1 MSQQFLTGPD
11 QRPDKDM
18 RMNQTLR
25 QDGPDPAHPPVI
37 VIGAGIGGLAAA
49 LRLAAA
55 GVPVTVCER
64 AAGPGGKM
72 RTVPSDAG
80 PVDAGPTVL
89 TMRGVFDDM
98 FRAAGAR
105 IEDHVTLHRQ
115 DILARH
121 WWRDGSTL
129 DLHADPQASAEAVHA
144 FAGARAAR
152 AFRQFSD
159 RAARLFAAFDAP
171 MMQTAQPSLGALTRR
186 VMREPA
192 LIPLM
197 APNRTLAQMLAQ
209 QFSDPRLA
217 QLFGRYATYVGGS
230 PYHAP
235 ALLALIW
242 QAEAAGVW
250 VVEGGMHA
258 LARAIAGLAGARGAV
273 FRYDTDVAE
282 ITRDGVGQACGVRLA
297 GGETIPAAAVLFN
310 GDPRA
315 LGLGLLGRAVRAAG
329 TGPLQAER
337 SLSAR
342 VWSFAAHPTGPLA
355 GSTATGGL
363 AHHNVFFGG
372 DPEAEFADLRAGRI
386 PRDPTLYV
394 CAEDRGK
401 PGQTPQIER
410 FEVIMNAA
418 PLAGRAEETGA
429 AQGPNGSE
437 EHDTC
442 HTRTFDTLARFGLG
456 FDPEPGSLAL
466 TTPSGF
472 ETLFPGS
479 AGSLYGQSPHGL
491 TAALSRPTARSAV
504 AGLYL
509 AGGGTHPGAGVPMAA
524 ISGRHAAAA
533 ILTDLGST
541 SPSRR
546 TVMPG
551 GTSTG

>member
-1 MSQQFLTGPD
+1 
-11 QRPDKDM
+11 
-18 RMNQTLR
+18 MNQTLGR
-25 QDGPDPAHPPVI
+25 DGPDPAAPPVI
-37 VIGAGIGGLAAA
+37 VIGAGIGGLSAA

-55 GVPVTVCER
+55 GVKVLVCDR

-72 RTVPSDAG
+72 RTLPSPAG

-89 TMRGVFDDM
+89 TLRAVFDDL
-98 FRAAGAR
+98 FHAAGGR

-121 WWRDGSTL
+121 WWPDGSTL
-129 DLHADPQASAEAVHA
+129 DLHADPEASAAAVHA
-144 FAGARAAR
+144 FAGARAADEFR
-152 AFRQFSD
+152 AFAD
-159 RAARLFAAFDAP
+159 RAARLFAAFEGP
-171 MMQTAQPSLGALTRR
+171 MMQTARPSMATLSRR
-186 VMREPA
+186 VMAEPA

-197 APNRTLAQMLAQ
+197 APNRTLAQMLAS

-230 PYHAP
+230 PYRAP

-258 LARAIAGLAGARGAV
+258 LARAIAGLAGARGAA
-273 FRYDTDVAE
+273 FRYGADVWE
-282 ITRDGVGQACGVRLA
+282 ITRDSAGRATGIRLA
-297 GGETIPAAAVLFN
+297 DGETIPAAAVLFN

-315 LGLGLLGRAVRAAG
+315 LGLGLLGHGARGAAPGSLRAA
-329 TGPLQAER
+329 R

-342 VWSFAAHPTGPLA
+342 VWSFAARATGPA
-355 GSTATGGL
+355 SGGGL

-372 DPEAEFADLRAGRI
+372 DPAAEFDDLQAGRL

-401 PGQTPQIER
+401 PAPPPDMER
-410 FEVIMNAA
+410 FEIIMNAA
-418 PLAGRAEETGA
+418 PLPARPGA
-429 AQGPNGSE
+429 AGPAQTPRGPE
-437 EHDTC
+437 EHMQC
-442 HTRTFDTLARFGLG
+442 HTRTFDTLARFGLT
-456 FDPEPGSLAL
+456 FAPVPGHPAL
-466 TTPSGF
+466 TTPQGF

-479 AGSLYGQSPHGL
+479 AGSLYGQSPHGF
-491 TAALSRPTARSAV
+491 TAALARPTARSAV
-504 AGLYL
+504 TGLYL

-524 ISGRHAAAA
+524 ISGRHAAEA

-541 SPSRR
+541 LRSRR
-546 TVMPG
+546 TAMPG
-551 GTSTG
+551 GMSTG

>member
-1 MSQQFLTGPD
+1 
-11 QRPDKDM
+11 
-18 RMNQTLR
+18 MNQTLR
-25 QDGPDPAHPPVI
+25 QDGRSPPVI
-37 VIGAGIGGLAAA
+37 VVGAGIGGLAAA
-49 LRLAAA
+49 LRLVVA
-55 GVPVTVCER
+55 GVPVMVCES
-64 AAGPGGKM
+64 AAAPGGKM
-72 RTVPSDAG
+72 RTVPSAAG

-89 TMRGVFDDM
+89 TMRAVFDDL
-98 FRAAGAR
+98 FHAAGAR

-121 WWRDGSTL
+121 WWPDGSTL
-129 DLHADPQASAEAVHA
+129 DLHADPAASAAAVGA
-144 FAGARAAR
+144 FAGARAER
-152 AFRQFSD
+152 EFVAFSA

-171 MMQTAQPSLGALTRR
+171 MMQTAQPRLGALSRR

-197 APNRTLAQMLAQ
+197 APNRTLAQMLAR

-230 PYHAP
+230 PYQAP

-250 VVEGGMHA
+250 VVDGGMHN

-273 FRYDTDVAE
+273 FRYGATVQK
-282 ITRDGVGQACGVRLA
+282 IIRDPAGHASGVQLA

-315 LGLGLLGRAVRAAG
+315 LGLRMLGGSVRGAG
-329 TGPLQAER
+329 IAPLRAER

-342 VWSFAAHPTGPLA
+342 VWSFAAQAGGPRAARTELV
-355 GSTATGGL
+355 
-363 AHHNVFFGG
+363 HHNVFFCG
-372 DPEAEFADLRAGRI
+372 DPVREFDDLRAGRM

-394 CAEDRGK
+394 CAEDRGQ
-401 PGQTPQIER
+401 PAPPPVTER
-410 FEVIMNAA
+410 FEIIMNAA
-418 PLAGRAEETGA
+418 PLAAPPDGTGA
-429 AQGPNGSE
+429 AQGADGPE
-437 EHDTC
+437 EFSQC
-442 HTRTFDTLARFGLG
+442 QARTFDTLARFGLT
-456 FDPEPGSLAL
+456 FDPVPGAAAL
-466 TTPSGF
+466 TTPVGF

-509 AGGGTHPGAGVPMAA
+509 TGGGTHPGAGVPMAA
-524 ISGRHAAAA
+524 ISGRHAAEA
-533 ILTDLGST
+533 IVVDLGST
-541 SPSRR
+541 SPFRR
-546 TVMPG
+546 TAMPG
-551 GTSTG
+551 GMSTA

>member
-1 MSQQFLTGPD
+1 M
-11 QRPDKDM
+11 
-18 RMNQTLR
+18 MNQTLR
-25 QDGPDPAHPPVI
+25 HGGPNSGRPLATPPVI

-49 LRLAAA
+49 LRLSAA
-55 GVPVTVCER
+55 GVPVMVCER
-64 AAGPGGKM
+64 ADGPGGKM
-72 RTVPSDAG
+72 RTVPSPAG

-89 TMRGVFDDM
+89 TMRAVFDDL
-98 FRAAGAR
+98 FHAAGAR

-129 DLHADPQASAEAVHA
+129 DLHADPEASAAAVQD
-144 FAGARAAR
+144 FAGAQAAR
-152 AFRQFSD
+152 EFRDFSA
-159 RAARLFAAFDAP
+159 RAARLFAAFDGP
-171 MMQTAQPSLGALTRR
+171 MMQTAKPSLPALTRR

-197 APNRTLAQMLAQ
+197 APNRTLAQMLAGH
-209 QFSDPRLA
+209 FADPRLA

-230 PYHAP
+230 PYKAP

-250 VVEGGMHA
+250 VVDGGMHA
-258 LARAIAGLAGARGAV
+258 LARAVAGLAGARGAV
-273 FRYDTDVAE
+273 FRYGAEVQE
-282 ITRDGVGQACGVRLA
+282 ITRDGAGRACGLRLA

-315 LGLGLLGRAVRAAG
+315 LGLGLLGRSVRAAG
-329 TGPLQAER
+329 SGPLRADR

-342 VWSFAAHPTGPLA
+342 VWAFGARATGALA
-355 GSTATGGL
+355 GDTAAGGL

-372 DPEAEFADLRAGRI
+372 DPDTEFAELRAGRI

-401 PGQTPQIER
+401 PAPLPGIER
-410 FEVIMNAA
+410 FEIIMNAA
-418 PLAGRAEETGA
+418 PLATPTGA
-429 AQGPNGSE
+429 AGRPQGPFGPE
-437 EHDTC
+437 EHDQC
-442 HTRTFDTLARFGLG
+442 HTRTFDTLERFGLT
-456 FDPEPGSLAL
+456 FDPVPGHPAL
-466 TTPSGF
+466 TTPRGF
-472 ETLFPGS
+472 DTLFPGS

-524 ISGRHAAAA
+524 ISGRHAAEA

-541 SPSRR
+541 LRSRQ
-546 TVMPG
+546 TAMPG
-551 GTSTG
+551 GMSTG

>member
-1 MSQQFLTGPD
+1 
-11 QRPDKDM
+11 
-18 RMNQTLR
+18 MNQTLR
-25 QDGPDPAHPPVI
+25 QDGAPRAERPVI

-55 GVPVTVCER
+55 GVPVTVFDR

-72 RTVPSDAG
+72 RTVPSAAG

-89 TMRGVFDDM
+89 TMRAVFDDL
-98 FRAAGAR
+98 FCAAGAR

-121 WWRDGSTL
+121 WWPDGSTL
-129 DLHADPQASAEAVHA
+129 DLHADPGARADAIRS
-144 FAGARAAR
+144 FAGAQAAR
-152 AFRQFSD
+152 EFCQFSA
-159 RAARLFAAFDAP
+159 RAARLFDAFDEP

-197 APNRTLAQMLAQ
+197 APNRTLAQMLAG

-230 PYHAP
+230 PYQAP

-250 VVEGGMHA
+250 VVDGGMHA

-273 FRYDTDVAE
+273 FRYGAEVDE
-282 ITRDGVGQACGVRLA
+282 ITRDGTGRASGVRLA
-297 GGETIPAAAVLFN
+297 DGETVPAAAVLFN

-315 LGLGLLGRAVRAAG
+315 LGLGLLGQSVRTAG
-329 TGPLQAER
+329 NGPLRAER

-342 VWSFAAHPTGPLA
+342 VWTFAAQPDGPLA
-355 GSTATGGL
+355 RSTATGGL

-372 DPEAEFADLRAGRI
+372 DPEAEFADLRAGRM
-386 PRDPTLYV
+386 PRDATLYV

-401 PGQTPQIER
+401 PAPPDAMER
-410 FEVIMNAA
+410 FEIIMNAA
-418 PLAGRAEETGA
+418 PLTARTGATGA
-429 AQGPNGSE
+429 AQGPDGPE
-437 EHDTC
+437 EQDPC
-442 HTRTFDTLARFGLG
+442 HTRTFATLARFGLS
-456 FDPEPGSLAL
+456 FDPVPGLPAL
-466 TTPSGF
+466 TTPSEF
-472 ETLFPGS
+472 ERLFPGS

-524 ISGRHAAAA
+524 ISGRHAAEA
-533 ILTDLGST
+533 IVTDLGSI

-546 TVMPG
+546 TAMPG
-551 GTSTG
+551 GMSTG

>member
-1 MSQQFLTGPD
+1 
-11 QRPDKDM
+11 
-18 RMNQTLR
+18 MNQSLR
-25 QDGPDPAHPPVI
+25 QDGPNPGHPPVI

-55 GVPVTVCER
+55 GVAVMVCER

-89 TMRGVFDDM
+89 TMRGVFDDL
-98 FRAAGAR
+98 FHAAGAR
-105 IEDHVTLHRQ
+105 ISDHVTLHRQ

-129 DLHADPQASAEAVHA
+129 DLHADPEASAEAVHA
-144 FAGARAAR
+144 FAGAQAAR

-197 APNRTLAQMLAQ
+197 APNRTLAQMLAR

-230 PYHAP
+230 PYQAP

-250 VVEGGMHA
+250 VVDGGMHA
-258 LARAIAGLAGARGAV
+258 LARAIAGLAGARGTT
-273 FRYDTDVAE
+273 FRYGTDVQE
-282 ITRDGVGQACGVRLA
+282 ITRDGTGRACGVRLA

-315 LGLGLLGRAVRAAG
+315 LGLGMLGRSVRAGG
-329 TGPLQAER
+329 TDPVRAER

-342 VWSFAAHPTGPLA
+342 VWSFAAQPSGPLA
-355 GSTATGGL
+355 GATTAGGL
-363 AHHNVFFGG
+363 AHHNVFFNG
-372 DPEAEFADLRAGRI
+372 DPEAEFADLRAGRM

-401 PGQTPQIER
+401 PGDAPDIER
-410 FEVIMNAA
+410 FEIIMNAA
-418 PLAGRAEETGA
+418 PLAAPADDAGA
-429 AQGPNGSE
+429 AMGPDGPE
-437 EHDTC
+437 EHETC

-456 FDPEPGSLAL
+456 FDPLPERAAL
-466 TTPSGF
+466 TTPRGF

-524 ISGRHAAAA
+524 ISGRHAAEA
-533 ILTDLGST
+533 IVTDLGST
-541 SPSRR
+541 LQSRR
-546 TVMPG
+546 TATLG
-551 GTSTG
+551 GMSTG